1 MILGCEQMELFKGY
15 LATRNKVA
23 RGKWGQGDLL
33 TLEQARKR
41 SEYAGALAENVVLLD
56 VDDEKQSEIV
66 MNIVEDLQL
75 NCMVNQ
81 TTRGRHFFFR
91 NDGAL
96 ERCKTHVNIACG
108 IEADF
113 KVGDSNSY
121 AILKFDG
128 KTRFTEW
135 EPEVEGEYDPLP
147 MFFRPISGKA
157 DFMGM
162 AAGEGRNTALF
173 TYILTLQRNGFTT
186 EQCRETIRIIN
197 KYVLDDPLSD
207 DEIETVL
214 RDESFKQPAFFVKG
228 KFLHDLFA
236 QFIMNEERII
246 KLNGQLHCY
255 DDGVYVQGGKRIEA
269 KMLEHI
275 PNLKD
280 TQRKEVL
287 KYLDVKLPNVTETAD
302 ARYIAFNNGILDIVT
317 GDIQGFSPEIV
328 ITNKIKF
335 DYDPNAYHE
344 LTDRTLNKLAC
355 GDLDVRAV
363 IEECVG
369 YCLYRRNELGKA
381 FILTGD
387 KSNGKSTFL
396 DMVKTMLGNE
406 NVASLDIQELGDRFS
421 SSMMFGKLANI
432 GDDIP
437 DDFMKGREVS
447 MFKKIVT
454 GNRIKAEMKGQDPFD
469 FEPYVKLLFSANDIP
484 RMKDKTGAVIR
495 RLVIIP
501 FNATFSRNDP
511 DFDPWIKY
519 KLCSKEGIE
528 YLIALGVEGLCR
540 VLENKE
546 FTESS
551 SVEKTLAEYEKENNP
566 IISFIDSVGVDGI
579 ENEINTDV
587 YRRYTLFCAE
597 NGYTTLSQGTFSKQL
612 CKRTGLKTATRKI
625 AGESKRLYVFE

>member
-1 MILGCEQMELFKGY
+1 MRLFKGY
-15 LATRNKVA
+15 LATKNKVA

-33 TLEQARKR
+33 TLEQAEKR

-56 VDDEKQSEIV
+56 VDDAAQSEIV
-66 MNIVEDLQL
+66 MNIVEDMQL
-75 NCMVNQ
+75 DCTVNQ

-91 NDGAL
+91 NNGAV
-96 ERCKTHVNIACG
+96 EKCKTHVTLACG

-121 AILKFDG
+121 AVLKFDG
-128 KTRFTEW
+128 KKRFTEW
-135 EPEVEGEYDPLP
+135 EPEEEGVYDVLP
-147 MFFRPISGKA
+147 PYLRPIKGKA
-157 DFMGM
+157 DFLTMK
-162 AAGEGRNTALF
+162 AGDGRNTALF
-173 TYILTLQRNGFTT
+173 TYILTLQRNGYTT
-186 EQCRETIRIIN
+186 DQCRDTIRIIN
-197 KYVLDDPLSD
+197 KYVLDDPLSE
-207 DEIETVL
+207 DELETIL

-236 QFIMNEERII
+236 QFIMNEEKVI

-255 DDGVYVQGGKRIEA
+255 DNGVYVQGGKRIEA
-269 KMLEHI
+269 KMIQHI

-287 KYLDVKLPNVTETAD
+287 KYLDVFLPNITQTAD
-302 ARYIAFNNGILDIVT
+302 ARFIAFENGILDIVT
-317 GDIQGFSPEIV
+317 GEMLDFDPQIV
-328 ITNKIKF
+328 ITNKIRF

-363 IEECVG
+363 IEECTG

-396 DMVKTMLGNE
+396 DMVKTMLGSE
-406 NVASLDIQELGDRFS
+406 NVSSLDLQELGDRFS
-421 SSMMFGKLANI
+421 SAMMFGKLANI
-432 GDDIP
+432 GDDIA

-447 MFKKIVT
+447 TFKKIVT

-501 FNATFSRNDP
+501 FNATFSRDDP

-519 KLCSKEGIE
+519 KLCAPEAIR
-528 YLIALGVEGLCR
+528 YLIAIGVEGLRR
-540 VLENKE
+540 VLTNKE
-546 FTESS
+546 FTESTR
-551 SVEKTLAEYEKENNP
+551 VEKQLVEYEKENNP
-566 IISFIDSVGVDGI
+566 IISFIDAVGKDGI
-579 ENEINTDV
+579 ENEVTTDV
-587 YRRYTLFCAE
+587 YRRYSLYCSE
-597 NGYTTLSQGTFSKQL
+597 NGYNVLSMMQFSKQL
-612 CKRTGLKTATRKI
+612 AKRLSVKTEVRKI
-625 AGESKRLYVFE
+625 DGKSVRIYVI